1 MSIPV
6 FIADKSII
14 AIEGLKALIS
24 KHNAFQIQHTAIDR
38 AAFDALLATPISG
51 IMVFDPIALG
61 VSPDALQK
69 LMLSQPQLKWLA
81 ISQLIFPL
89 ELKRYLNIGLQSFL
103 LKECDEQEII
113 DALTAVYRDS
123 QFLCGQIAD
132 KLINFSDDGAAQQY
146 KKMNC
151 AGIEI
156 SGREIEII
164 KLITEG
170 HSNKEIA
177 DKLFISLHTVNTH
190 RKNIMNKLGINN
202 TAGLVMFAIKNEILN
217 PNPFLFS

>member
-1 MSIPV
+1 MSIHV
-6 FIADKSII
+6 FIADKSVI
-14 AIEGLKALIS
+14 ALEGLKTIIS
-24 KHNAFQIQHTAIDR
+24 RHDAFQIQNAVIDR
-38 AAFDALLATPISG
+38 DAFTELLSKPLSG

-61 VSPDALQK
+61 IAPELLQQW
-69 LMLSQPQLKWLA
+69 MQQQPELKWLA
-81 ISQLIFPL
+81 ISQFIFPI
-89 ELKRYLNIGLQSFL
+89 ELKKYLSIGLQAYL
-103 LKECDEQEII
+103 LKECDELEII
-113 DALTAVYRDS
+113 EALTAVYKNS
-123 QFLCGQIAD
+123 QFLCGQIAE
-132 KLINFSDDGAAQQY
+132 KLVNFSDDGSGQLH

-156 SGREIEII
+156 SAREIEII
-164 KLITEG
+164 RLITEG